1 MEKFLALTIN
11 IMMIMMMMTTMNPMM
26 TLNVLSNI
34 SLSGN
39 FDKSAQ
45 QVGDSQRQIAKWIF
59 EREKLICIWWTFF
72 YVAENISII
81 MQI

>member
-59 EREKLICIWWTFF
+59 EREKIIWIWWTHNEILFK
-72 YVAENISII
+72 
-81 MQI
+81 

>member
-1 MEKFLALTIN
+1 MEKLLALTIN
-11 IMMIMMMMTTMNPMM
+11 IMMIMMMMTTTMNLVM

-45 QVGDSQRQIAKWIF
+45 QVGDSQRQIAKWILK
-59 EREKLICIWWTFF
+59 EKK
-72 YVAENISII
+72 
-81 MQI
+81 

>member
-1 MEKFLALTIN
+1 MEKLLALTIN
-11 IMMIMMMMTTMNPMM
+11 IMMIMMMMTTTMNLVM

-45 QVGDSQRQIAKWIF
+45 QVGDSQREIAKRIF
-59 EREKLICIWWTFF
+59 EREKTICSLVNKTW
-72 YVAENISII
+72 NS
-81 MQI
+81 